1 MKNENLNN
9 RSQLSVEKTLTS
21 IANARDIME
30 SFDPSPAMTVGFD
43 EESYS
48 LTAEQMTIIAGAL
61 FLADWEIND
70 LQQSINEIK

>member
-1 MKNENLNN
+1 MLINN

-30 SFDPSPAMTVGFD
+30 SLGETCPVYVSFD
-43 EESYS
+43 EEIYT
-48 LTAEQMTIIAGAL
+48 LTKEQMSIIAGAL
-61 FLADWEIND
+61 YLADCEIHD